1 MALRHLSQYT
11 ISAFSWFSRH
21 HFFFESHKTK
31 NVADFPVYIN
41 EINETIPGAMRVTKI
56 NSEPI
61 SYAVY
66 VKQNIYDLLD
76 IVALIMFEFLAIEH
90 F

>member
-1 MALRHLSQYT
+1 MALRHLFQYT

-31 NVADFPVYIN
+31 NVYIN
-41 EINETIPGAMRVTKI
+41 EINETIPGAMRVTKL
-56 NSEPI
+56 NLEPI